1 MLCLHMHVEVFLI
14 ILSLF
19 ANLKLMSVF
28 THETLLICRLGTF
41 KNCKE
46 VKQIMV
52 MIIATIYIFLSENWF
67 QKIFKASWKN
77 PLPLF
82 THSLPLKIQKVQ
94 VPYLF
99 ANIENFSAPF
109 PPTKRGGGQYEVTLS
124 SVLFATFAICLTMK
138 VWWKCVWSFWNVI
151 HYRFKACVRYF
162 LKT

>member
-99 ANIENFSAPF
+99 ANIENFSAP
-109 PPTKRGGGQYEVTLS
+109 PPPLPPNKKGGGQYEVTLS
-124 SVLFATFAICLTMK
+124 SVLFTTFAICLTMK
-138 VWWKCVWSFWNVI
+138 VCLI
-151 HYRFKACVRYF
+151 ILERYWLQVLSLCPLF
-162 LKT
+162 S

>member
-99 ANIENFSAPF
+99 ANIENFSAPPPPPF
-109 PPTKRGGGQYEVTLS
+109 PPKKRGRTIWSYSFQCFVCDICYMSDHE
-124 SVLFATFAICLTMK
+124 SVMK
-138 VWWKCVWSFWNVI
+138 VCLI
-151 HYRFKACVRYF
+151 ILERYS
-162 LKT
+162 LQV